1 DAARSA
7 RRQGT
12 PPAQVTVIYRRSL
25 AEMPAAPEEIEA
37 ALAEGVVVREL
48 TSPLG
53 FQVGEG
59 RVTGVL
65 CARMELKEKDESGRR
80 RPVPVFGS
88 ESELPCDAVIVAVG
102 QEKKAAPLEGW
113 EGGVVAEDGRT
124 SHPYLFVG
132 GDARTGASTLIKAVA
147 DGQRTARRIGAI
159 TGRTAG
165 TEGEAPIA
173 SLTWPEHQLRRARRE
188 PATAFPPGGNA
199 GARILSN
206 PPAPLKSEAAA
217 AEANRCLHCDDLC
230 QFCVSVCPNRAL
242 VGFETVPGRYPVLSA
257 VRGSRHVEM
266 VASSFFE
273 IRQRYQLVHVAD
285 FCNACGNCATFCP
298 AAGAP
303 YKDKPHF
310 YLHKK
315 EFDQAADGFFLEPP
329 LREGM
334 KVLRARVAGEPLQ
347 MRQFPDLLEF
357 ENRNCQLKLQRGDL
371 SFRGADWRRKADPVF
386 DGELLARMAVLLEYL
401 PPFLHGDKTDV

>member
-1 DAARSA
+1 
-7 RRQGT
+7 
-12 PPAQVTVIYRRSL
+12 
-25 AEMPAAPEEIEA
+25 M
-37 ALAEGVVVREL
+37 
-48 TSPLG
+48 
-53 FQVGEG
+53 
-59 RVTGVL
+59 
-65 CARMELKEKDESGRR
+65 KE
-80 RPVPVFGS
+80 
-88 ESELPCDAVIVAVG
+88 
-102 QEKKAAPLEGW
+102 
-113 EGGVVAEDGRT
+113 
-124 SHPYLFVG
+124 
-132 GDARTGASTLIKAVA
+132 
-147 DGQRTARRIGAI
+147 
-159 TGRTAG
+159 
-165 TEGEAPIA
+165 
-173 SLTWPEHQLRRARRE
+173 
-188 PATAFPPGGNA
+188 
-199 GARILSN
+199 
-206 PPAPLKSEAAA
+206 EAAA

-242 VGFETVPGRYPVLSA
+242 VAFETVPGRFPVLSA
-257 VRGSRHVEM
+257 VRASSHVEM
-266 VASSFFE
+266 VASSFLE

-315 EFDQAADGFFLEPP
+315 EFDLAPDGFFLEPP

-334 KVLRARVAGEPLQ
+334 KVLRARVAGEPLL

-386 DGELLARMAVLLEYL
+386 DGVLLAHMAVLLEYL